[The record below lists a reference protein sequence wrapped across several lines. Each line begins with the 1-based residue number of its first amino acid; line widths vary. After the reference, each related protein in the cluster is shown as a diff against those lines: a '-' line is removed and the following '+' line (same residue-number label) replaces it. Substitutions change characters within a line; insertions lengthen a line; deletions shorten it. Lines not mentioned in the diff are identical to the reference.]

1 MGQCGAGRRGFAGH
15 SRPACLLHQRH
26 LRSVHRPKKM
36 RNGDCEG
43 NFGPSLPLVDKGHHR
58 ALSSSSVPFLH
69 LWSTTVLLF
78 VESTTGA
85 SLLPRSTT
93 IASLLPRSSSS
104 IYHCSFT
111 SSSIYH
117 HLPSTQVYD
126 FFISVDTIDLKHD
139 GCRL

>member
-1 MGQCGAGRRGFAGH
+1 MATVEEILDLLFHPLTKVTTG
-15 SRPACLLHQRH
+15 PYLLHRY
-26 LRSVHRPKKM
+26 
-36 RNGDCEG
+36 
-43 NFGPSLPLVDKGHHR
+43 
-58 ALSSSSVPFLH
+58 
-69 LWSTTVLLF
+69 LLF
-78 VESTTGA
+78 IFGLQPTTRA

-126 FFISVDTIDLKHD
+126 FFLSVDTS
-139 GCRL
+139 